1 MFVTLITR
9 STATDRFAAI
19 LDALCRS
26 VAASSGM
33 TGPLIVLIWS
43 RLRRVEARFAAAA
56 ARVGSGVRPAG
67 MRHAARIAAEP
78 GDTACGGTACGGT
91 ACGGTVGA
99 PSRPAASPARRRL
112 PGGFGWLV
120 RLAPETTCHGSQLQ
134 HLLSDPE
141 MTALLAAAPQIRR
154 LLRPLCRMLAV
165 APPPEPPGTPEPAA
179 RTIAPGDANPIGS
192 PTTTAPSRARRR
204 RATSEGLCIV
214 GTPLPA

>member
-9 STATDRFAAI
+9 SAATDRFAAI

-33 TGPLIVLIWS
+33 TGPLNVLIWS
-43 RLRRVEARFAAAA
+43 RLRRVAARFAAAA

-67 MRHAARIAAEP
+67 MRHAGMRHAARIAAEP
-78 GDTACGGTACGGT
+78 GDTACGDT

-99 PSRPAASPARRRL
+99 ASRPAASPARQRL

-165 APPPEPPGTPEPAA
+165 EPGPDLMPSGARERSAA
-179 RTIAPGDANPIGS
+179 RRQ
-192 PTTTAPSRARRR
+192 SRADARGPVRVRRCR
-204 RATSEGLCIV
+204 VPRVPGLAWLRWRPV
-214 GTPLPA
+214 GAAE